1 MNFTRAVRGQ
11 LTVTST
17 IDAIQS
23 QAETELNRKL
33 TKAEEGLLF
42 RCTDPA
48 QLLNDIQKV

>member
-1 MNFTRAVRGQ
+1 MNFARALRGQ

-33 TKAEEGLLF
+33 TKAEESLLF
-42 RCTDPA
+42 GCTDPT
-48 QLLNDIQKV
+48 QLLKDIQKV